1 LGFEPALEEPGSKRR
16 SVQDAR
22 SANIGVQTF
31 TAQHLAVSDLRVYF
45 SIWRWVIRE
54 YKETSVGGGGESMPI
69 DKHLVVSDFLCIEK
83 HLAVSALQ

>member
-1 LGFEPALEEPGSKRR
+1 LGFEPPLEEPGSKRR

-31 TAQHLAVSDLRVYF
+31 TAQHLAVSDLRLYF

-54 YKETSVGGGGESMPI
+54 YRETSVGRYESVSI

-83 HLAVSALQ
+83 CLAVSALQ

>member
-1 LGFEPALEEPGSKRR
+1 VGDHLGFEPALEEPGSKRR

-45 SIWRWVIRE
+45 SIWRWVIRK
-54 YKETSVGGGGESMPI
+54 YKETSVGG
-69 DKHLVVSDFLCIEK
+69 
-83 HLAVSALQ
+83 

>member
-1 LGFEPALEEPGSKRR
+1 MGFEPALEEPSSKRR

-31 TAQHLAVSDLRVYF
+31 TAHHLAVSDLWLYF

-54 YKETSVGGGGESMPI
+54 YKETFVREGGVESVPI
-69 DKHLVVSDFLCIEK
+69 VKDFVVTFY
-83 HLAVSALQ
+83 V